1 MSLLQQKVYD
11 LIGVGI
17 GPFNLGLAAMM
28 EETGGKEVLFFE
40 QRTEFNWHKG
50 MLIEGTTLQVPFF
63 ADLISMANV
72 QSRFTYLNYLQTH
85 NRLYHFYFLEKF
97 HIPRKEY
104 NDYCRWVA
112 DQLSS
117 CKFGFQ
123 VEKISPINDLYEVIV
138 RNVQT
143 NEAEAILAKHVAV
156 GIGTSP
162 TVPSHLEKHLG
173 SNVFHS
179 SQYMDRKRELLQA
192 GSITVIGSGQSAAEI
207 FYDLLQEQDNGVYEL
222 NWFTRSKGFFPMEY
236 SKLGLEYFSPDY
248 IDFFYQLPQEKK
260 DSLLS
265 KQDLLYKGI
274 SMETI
279 ADIYDLLYDKTAG
292 GKNLPIHLLAMT
304 ELAGLEQRNGSYFLT
319 LKHCISGELFERESD
334 FIILG
339 TGYAPSIPHFLH
351 QMQDHIAWDDKGR
364 FKVKRDYTLET
375 RSMQDNKI
383 FIQNGELHTHGVGA
397 PDLGLGAYRNA
408 VIINQ
413 IYGREIYPVNKKNV
427 FQSFAAHES
436 WKIAAVR

>member
-1 MSLLQQKVYD
+1 MSLQQKVYD
-11 LIGVGI
+11 IIGVGI

-40 QRTEFNWHKG
+40 QKSEFNWHKG

-72 QSRFTYLNYLQTH
+72 QSRFTYLHYLQSH

-112 DQLSS
+112 DQMPS
-117 CKFGFQ
+117 CQFGFQ
-123 VEKISPINDLYEVIV
+123 VEEIKPINDFYEVIV
-138 RNVQT
+138 KNVQT
-143 NEAEAILAKHVAV
+143 NETEAYHTRHVAV

-162 TVPSHLEKHLG
+162 SVPSHLVKHLG
-173 SNVFHS
+173 SNVLHS
-179 SQYMDRKRELLQA
+179 SQYMDRKRELQQA
-192 GSITVIGSGQSAAEI
+192 ESITVIGSGQSAAEI
-207 FYDLLQEQDNGVYEL
+207 FYDLLQEQDNGAYEL

-274 SMETI
+274 SMDTI
-279 ADIYDLLYDKTAG
+279 ADIYNLLYDKTACG
-292 GKNLPIHLLAMT
+292 EKLPIHLLAMT
-304 ELAGLEQRNGSYFLT
+304 ELAGLEQRNGTNLLT
-319 LKHCISGELFERESD
+319 LRHCVSEETFELESD

-351 QMQDHIAWDDKGR
+351 QMQDVIEWDEKGR
-364 FKVKRDYTLET
+364 FKVTRDYTLQT
-375 RSMQDNKI
+375 KSMKDNKI

-408 VIINQ
+408 VIMNQ
-413 IYGREIYPVNKKNV
+413 IYGREIYPVKKKNV
-427 FQSFAAHES
+427 FQSFTADES
-436 WKIAAVR
+436 WKTAAVR

>member
-1 MSLLQQKVYD
+1 MSLQQKVYD

-28 EETGGKEVLFFE
+28 EETGGKDVLFFE
-40 QRTEFNWHKG
+40 QSTEFNWHKG

-63 ADLISMANV
+63 ADLISMADV
-72 QSRFTYLNYLQTH
+72 QSRFTFLNYLQTR

-112 DQLSS
+112 DQLPS
-117 CKFGFQ
+117 CRFGFR
-123 VEKISPINDLYEVIV
+123 VEKVTSLDELYEVTV

-143 NEAEAILAKHVAV
+143 GETEDFLTKHVAV

-162 TVPSHLEKHLG
+162 SVPSHLEEHLG
-173 SNVFHS
+173 PNILHS
-179 SQYMDRKRELLQA
+179 SQYMERRSEIEKAD
-192 GSITVIGSGQSAAEI
+192 SITVIGSGQSAAEI
-207 FYDLLQEQDNGVYEL
+207 FYDLLQHQEERDYEL

-236 SKLGLEYFSPDY
+236 SKLGLEFFSPDY
-248 IDFFYQLPQEKK
+248 IDFFFKLPEEKK
-260 DSLLS
+260 GDLLS

-274 SMETI
+274 SMTTI

-292 GKNLPIHLLAMT
+292 GKKPPIHLLAMT
-304 ELAGLEQRNGSYFLT
+304 ELVGIERRNGTHLLT
-319 LKHCISGELFERESD
+319 LKQCVSEEVFQLESD
-334 FIILG
+334 AVILG
-339 TGYAPSIPHFLH
+339 TGYAPSMPHFLLE
-351 QMQDHIAWDDKGR
+351 MQDEIEWDAHNH
-364 FKVKRDYTLET
+364 FKVNRDYTLET
-375 RSMQDNKI
+375 TAKKDNKI

-408 VIINQ
+408 VIMNQ
-413 IYGREIYPVNKKNV
+413 IYGTEIYQVNKKNV
-427 FQSFAAHES
+427 FQSFEADES
-436 WKIAAVR
+436 WKKAAVR

>member
-1 MSLLQQKVYD
+1 MSLQQQKVYD

-28 EETGGKEVLFFE
+28 EETGGKDVQFFE

-63 ADLISMANV
+63 ADLVSMADV
-72 QSRFTYLNYLQTH
+72 KSRFTYLNYLQTN

-112 DQLSS
+112 GQLPA
-117 CKFGFQ
+117 CRFGFR
-123 VEKISPINDLYEVIV
+123 VEKISPINGLYEVVV

-143 NEAEAILAKHVAV
+143 GECEFCLTKHVAV
-156 GIGTSP
+156 GVGTSP
-162 TVPSHLEKHLG
+162 SVPPHLKEQLG
-173 SNVFHS
+173 PNILHS
-179 SQYMDRKRELLQA
+179 SQYMERKSELKQA

-207 FYDLLQEQDNGVYEL
+207 FYDLLKEQDDGAYEL

-248 IDFFYQLPQEKK
+248 IDFFYQLPEEKK
-260 DSLLS
+260 ESLLS

-274 SMETI
+274 SMNTI
-279 ADIYDLLYDKTAG
+279 ADIYDLLYDKTACG
-292 GKNLPIHLLAMT
+292 EKPPIHLLAMT
-304 ELAGLEQRNGSYFLT
+304 ELDGIEVRNCTHLLT
-319 LKHCISGELFERESD
+319 LKNCVSEEIFQLESD
-334 FIILG
+334 VIILG
-339 TGYAPSIPHFLH
+339 TGYAPSMPHFLL
-351 QMQDHIAWDDKGR
+351 QMQEEIVWDEHNR
-364 FKVKRDYTLET
+364 FKVMRDYTLET
-375 RSMQDNKI
+375 RTMKENKI
-383 FIQNGELHTHGVGA
+383 FVQNGELHTHGIGA

-413 IYGREIYPVNKKNV
+413 VYGREVYQVNKKNV
-427 FQSFAAHES
+427 FQSFEADES
-436 WKIAAVR
+436 WKTAAVR